1 MFKFGMWREFMM
13 LILNMVYIKFNFLT
27 NSIKFDDVIIL
38 KTMKTEGCQYL
49 DKTVMYAYE
58 AENWHVD
65 VIYDADLDYGI
76 QF

>member
-1 MFKFGMWREFMM
+1 
-13 LILNMVYIKFNFLT
+13 
-27 NSIKFDDVIIL
+27 
-38 KTMKTEGCQYL
+38 MKTEGCQYL

>member
-1 MFKFGMWREFMM
+1 MM
-13 LILNMVYIKFNFLT
+13 LILNMVYINFDSLT
-27 NSIKFDDVIIL
+27 QSIESADVMIL

-58 AENWHVD
+58 AKNWHVE
-65 VIYDADLDYGI
+65 VIYDVDFDYGI

>member
-1 MFKFGMWREFMM
+1 
-13 LILNMVYIKFNFLT
+13 MVYNKFDSLT
-27 NSIKFDDVIIL
+27 QSVKFDDTIIL

-58 AENWHVD
+58 AKNWHVE
-65 VIYDADLDYGI
+65 VIYDADFYYGI

>member
-1 MFKFGMWREFMM
+1 
-13 LILNMVYIKFNFLT
+13 MVCKGIHDADFEYG
-27 NSIKFDDVIIL
+27 IKFDSLTQSIEFDDVMIL

-58 AENWHVD
+58 AKNWHV
-65 VIYDADLDYGI
+65 IYDDFDYGI